1 MSSSFQK
8 PQAQQSCTYEESVSL
23 AWRELVVKIS
33 CELSLIPTTQQVYCW
48 RYMQSLEKA
57 AKQER
62 VLHKVPWALKKCS
75 FSMLTIPSVKLS
87 VLWWLYFEA
96 GQPSESAFWPEIL
109 HGSLKSITQ
118 KKKPGGQGLL
128 LTLYETHLFGLQVYL
143 LLHGIHLL
151 LNIKVLF
158 GACLMISIWK
168 LSFGGS
174 QQKTCVRSCINWS
187 VTNNFFS
194 HRW

>member
-62 VLHKVPWALKKCS
+62 VLHKVPWALKKRS

-118 KKKPGGQGLL
+118 KKKKQEG
-128 LTLYETHLFGLQVYL
+128 
-143 LLHGIHLL
+143 
-151 LNIKVLF
+151 KV
-158 GACLMISIWK
+158 S
-168 LSFGGS
+168 
-174 QQKTCVRSCINWS
+174 
-187 VTNNFFS
+187 FS
-194 HRW
+194 HCTKPIYLGSRFIYYCMESTFYWT